1 MNGAREFAAYFT
13 TGQYGK
19 LYIVSGRHARGKTFH
34 IYVLP
39 EGEEA
44 KPNGDC
50 NPPLNDNAVEVYG
63 VISGNAGWTES
74 YGWIHTGAWKEDFLE
89 LYRQKV
95 SEADIFFE
103 KQAQSILKKQQDEK
117 NHQIDLLSK
126 Y

>member
-13 TGQYGK
+13 TGQYGRF
-19 LYIVSGRHARGKTFH
+19 YIVSGRHARGKTFH

-44 KPNGDC
+44 KPNGEY

-63 VISGNAGWTES
+63 VISGQRGWTES
-74 YGWIHTGAWKEDFLE
+74 YGWIHTGGWKEDFLKM
-89 LYRQKV
+89 YDQKV
-95 SEADIFFE
+95 EDGKWMEEQKNREA
-103 KQAQSILKKQQDEK
+103 LKKLEAEK
-117 NHQIDLLSK
+117 LRATELLSK

>member
-1 MNGAREFAAYFT
+1 MNGAREFASYFT

-39 EGEEA
+39 EGELA

-63 VISGNAGWTES
+63 VISGQRGWTES
-74 YGWIHTGAWKEDFLE
+74 YGWIHTGAWKEDFLNM
-89 LYRQKV
+89 YAQKV
-95 SEADIFFE
+95 EHGKWLEEQKNREA
-103 KQAQSILKKQQDEK
+103 LKKLEAEK
-117 NHQIDLLSK
+117 LRAIELLSK